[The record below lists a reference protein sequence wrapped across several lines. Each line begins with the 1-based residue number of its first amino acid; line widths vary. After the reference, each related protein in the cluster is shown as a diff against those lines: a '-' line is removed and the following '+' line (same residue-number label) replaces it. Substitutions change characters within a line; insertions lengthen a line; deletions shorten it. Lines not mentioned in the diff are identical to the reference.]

1 MTLPRASGSQSSS
14 SPSSRSPD
22 SFQLQ
27 LPPLSSSH
35 LRVVMVGD
43 VVGKPGMQI
52 VTAGVN
58 YLRNVVKADAVV
70 VNAENAADG
79 SGLRLKDYRK
89 LVEAGVDAITL
100 GDHVFRKREIMSVL
114 DSESNIVRAANLAA
128 AAPGKGLAIIKIG
141 TNDTIAVMSALGR
154 VFMNPIDCPFRALDE
169 CIKQSSGTKIRLV
182 DFHAEATSDMQLM
195 GRYLDGRV
203 TAVLGTHTHVP
214 TADECVLPGGTGF
227 QCDVGMTGPHESI
240 LGRKIDAVRE
250 AVINAVPT
258 QFQVATQDVRLTAT
272 WFDAVRQTGKCT
284 QIGRIQVTADTI
296 DAYNAATHQR

>member
-1 MTLPRASGSQSSS
+1 
-14 SPSSRSPD
+14 
-22 SFQLQ
+22 
-27 LPPLSSSH
+27 
-35 LRVVMVGD
+35 MVGD

-52 VTAGVN
+52 ATAAVQ
-58 YLRNVVKADAVV
+58 YLRNVVKADAIV

-89 LVEAGVDAITL
+89 LIDASVDAITL

-114 DSESNIVRAANLAA
+114 DSESNIVRPANLAS

-141 TNDTIAVMSALGR
+141 ANETIAVMSALGR

-169 CIKQSSGTKIRLV
+169 CLKQATGTKIRLV

-258 QFQVATQDVRLTAT
+258 QFQVATQDVRLSAT
-272 WFDAVRQTGKCT
+272 WFDADRQNGKCK
-284 QIGRIQVTADTI
+284 QIGRVQISGDTI
-296 DAYNAATHQR
+296 EAYNTATHQRV